1 MAMERIQTERR
12 KASSTGNLKE
22 AVPGDRQAMDKA
34 WEEVIKWEA
43 MHGGGLKCGGI
54 KLVSYAKFKKNRSP
68 SAMWAVFWGYAQ
80 IIILSTIVALLTR
93 ETDIG
98 ISHRMS
104 ARTG

>member
-1 MAMERIQTERR
+1 LNKKIIAMERIKTEKR
-12 KASSTGNLKE
+12 KTSGGNLKE

-68 SAMWAVFWGYAQ
+68 SAMWAVFWGYAYT
-80 IIILSTIVALLTR
+80 IFSTISVVLLT
-93 ETDIG
+93 
-98 ISHRMS
+98 
-104 ARTG
+104 